1 MAAKRRSNKSSAG
14 FALLPWLGLLFGCAV
29 YFAMRW
35 MLPSMAVG
43 NPQLAGLAASAR
55 SFAWLPP
62 AVFGL
67 FAVGSLARSLQGAGK
82 VDRDTHRRKRRSWRD
97 TSVNISRIAFRHGWG
112 VTKQRVPKPD
122 VQTEEFGTWTLA
134 TLRALEWKRFE
145 LLCAQY
151 YEAAGFRCDILRC
164 GSDGGIDMKLFKSN
178 LKAPLAVVHC
188 KSWNVY
194 SLGVRE
200 LRELLALMTH
210 EKAARGVFITTSSF
224 NKDALTFAADHPI
237 QLLDGE
243 SLLRKILALP
253 KATQDAMLKLAL
265 QGDYKTPTC
274 PSCGTRMVKR
284 SSEHGPFWG
293 CLNSPRCKN
302 TFAMRG

>member
-1 MAAKRRSNKSSAG
+1 MRRTLPAMAAAYPQWAG
-14 FALLPWLGLLFGCAV
+14 V
-29 YFAMRW
+29 
-35 MLPSMAVG
+35 
-43 NPQLAGLAASAR
+43 AASLR
-55 SFAWLPP
+55 SFAWLPL

-67 FAVGSLARSLQGAGK
+67 AAIVSIARTLRNAGK
-82 VDRDTHRRKRRSWRD
+82 SQHADRRRTRRSWRD

-112 VTKQRVPKPD
+112 VTRQRSAKPVPR
-122 VQTEEFGTWTLA
+122 TEEFGTWTLA
-134 TLRALEWKRFE
+134 TLRALDWKRFE

-151 YEAAGFRCDILRC
+151 YEAAGFRCEVLRC
-164 GSDGGIDMKLFKSN
+164 GADGGIDMKLFKTDLN
-178 LKAPLAVVHC
+178 APLAVVHC

-210 EKAARGVFITTSSF
+210 EKTNRGVFITTSSF
-224 NKDALTFAADHPI
+224 TRDALIFAADHPV

-243 SLLRKILALP
+243 SFLRKILALP
-253 KATQDAMLKLAL
+253 RETQDAMLKLAL

-274 PSCGTRMVKR
+274 PACGTRMIKR

>member
-1 MAAKRRSNKSSAG
+1 
-14 FALLPWLGLLFGCAV
+14 
-29 YFAMRW
+29 MRW
-35 MLPSMAVG
+35 TLPSVAAAH
-43 NPQLAGLAASAR
+43 PQWAGLAASTR
-55 SFAWLPP
+55 SYAWLPL
-62 AVFGL
+62 AACG
-67 FAVGSLARSLQGAGK
+67 FAVLIGIARTLRSTGQS
-82 VDRDTHRRKRRSWRD
+82 HRAERRGKRRTWRD
-97 TSVNISRIAFRHGWG
+97 TSVNISRIAFRYGWG
-112 VTKQRVPKPD
+112 VTKQRSPGFAAQP
-122 VQTEEFGTWTLA
+122 EESGAWTLA

-151 YEAAGFRCDILRC
+151 YEAAGFRCETVRC
-164 GSDGGIDMKLFKSN
+164 GSDGGIDMKLFKDD

-210 EKAARGVFITTSSF
+210 EKTSRGVFITTSSF
-224 NKDALTFAADHPI
+224 TKDALTFAADHPI

-243 SLLRKILALP
+243 SFLRKILALP
-253 KATQDAMLKLAL
+253 KETQDAMLKLAL

-284 SSEHGPFWG
+284 SSEQGPFWG